1 MKGKLVWFLLGVSL
15 AANLF
20 FAAGAIYTLSGE
32 DHRRR
37 IPAGATVD
45 AVAERLALSPAQR
58 DALQA
63 LRDTVRNRPRPSREE
78 RAERRASFLANL
90 AAPEFDRARLQAMM
104 EERRAG
110 RQERLLGRA
119 EALHGY
125 LATLTPEQRA
135 GFLEMAKE
143 RGFLF
148 GLFGRPRPPRD
159 R

>member
-1 MKGKLVWFLLGVSL
+1 MKGKLIWILLGVSL

-20 FAAGAIYTLSGE
+20 FAAGAVYSFYGGE
-32 DHRRR
+32 HRGWRAKVG
-37 IPAGATVD
+37 IDDVS
-45 AVAERLALSPAQR
+45 ERLALSPAQR

-63 LRDTVRNRPRPSREE
+63 LRDQGRSRPHPSREA
-78 RAERRASFLANL
+78 RAARRASFLANL
-90 AAPEFDRARLQAMM
+90 AAPEFDRAGMQAMM

-110 RQERLLGRA
+110 FQERILGRA

-125 LATLTPEQRA
+125 LASLSPEQRA

-148 GLFGRPRPPRD
+148 GLFGRSQRTRE